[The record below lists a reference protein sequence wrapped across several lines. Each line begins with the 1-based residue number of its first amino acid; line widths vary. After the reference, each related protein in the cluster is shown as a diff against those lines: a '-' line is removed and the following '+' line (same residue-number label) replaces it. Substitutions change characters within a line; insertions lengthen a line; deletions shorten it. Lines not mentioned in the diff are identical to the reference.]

1 MDNKTWD
8 NIADYIYNISIKTID
23 NRKVVMYGYSYRNS
37 AIAKKLSERGI
48 TIAFYV
54 DGAIGK
60 QMVKGVYKPDVL
72 KNAASQ
78 YYIIIPM
85 LCCDE
90 IIKLL
95 NSYGYMPNDY
105 IYLGNLRYE
114 IKKMSE
120 AYFEDNYGNRIIIE
134 SKNQE
139 DIKEHYIDRLRQN
152 IKFKGFDSTVVVND
166 NCVLGKQFN
175 LSMKDNSYFELGE
188 NTKINCLI
196 SINDNC
202 EFRCGNNCVFSQSG
216 LIEMYDSK
224 IIIGNQFTIEPG
236 YTFRTLRKSAIT
248 IGDDCMFS
256 YNINMR
262 TNDGH
267 SIFDVNT
274 GNNINST
281 DKLNESRNI
290 YIGNHVWLGM
300 NVTVLYNSN
309 INDGSIIGAMS
320 LVKSEVPNNCIAAGV
335 PAHITRKDI
344 AWSRNNSSLDIDEC
358 GMEYVGNTKL

>member
-90 IIKLL
+90 IIELL

-139 DIKEHYIDRLRQN
+139 DIK
-152 IKFKGFDSTVVVND
+152 
-166 NCVLGKQFN
+166 
-175 LSMKDNSYFELGE
+175 
-188 NTKINCLI
+188 
-196 SINDNC
+196 
-202 EFRCGNNCVFSQSG
+202 
-216 LIEMYDSK
+216 
-224 IIIGNQFTIEPG
+224 
-236 YTFRTLRKSAIT
+236 RTLYRQ
-248 IGDDCMFS
+248 
-256 YNINMR
+256 
-262 TNDGH
+262 
-267 SIFDVNT
+267 V
-274 GNNINST
+274 
-281 DKLNESRNI
+281 E
-290 YIGNHVWLGM
+290 
-300 NVTVLYNSN
+300 
-309 INDGSIIGAMS
+309 
-320 LVKSEVPNNCIAAGV
+320 
-335 PAHITRKDI
+335 
-344 AWSRNNSSLDIDEC
+344 
-358 GMEYVGNTKL
+358 TKYQI